1 MILSRDQ
8 DLSSIQ
14 GLSVYIRWT
23 GARPCLKVVNDI
35 DPNPRSLA
43 SQPAS
48 QPTIPHGVSEH
59 HGQPSTSKKTLCF

>member
-48 QPTIPHGVSEH
+48 QPANHPARG
-59 HGQPSTSKKTLCF
+59 